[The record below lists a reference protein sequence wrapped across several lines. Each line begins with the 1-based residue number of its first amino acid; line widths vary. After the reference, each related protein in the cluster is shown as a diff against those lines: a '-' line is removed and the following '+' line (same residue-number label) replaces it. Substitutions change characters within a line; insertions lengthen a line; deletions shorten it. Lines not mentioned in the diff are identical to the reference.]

1 VVHEWW
7 PNRGN
12 TPLSKGAAMKKSP
25 TVARP
30 AVVAIEE
37 VRSQDWAEEV
47 YRPTILNKPEKYTM

>member
-1 VVHEWW
+1 
-7 PNRGN
+7 
-12 TPLSKGAAMKKSP
+12 MKKSP

-30 AVVAIEE
+30 AAVAIEE